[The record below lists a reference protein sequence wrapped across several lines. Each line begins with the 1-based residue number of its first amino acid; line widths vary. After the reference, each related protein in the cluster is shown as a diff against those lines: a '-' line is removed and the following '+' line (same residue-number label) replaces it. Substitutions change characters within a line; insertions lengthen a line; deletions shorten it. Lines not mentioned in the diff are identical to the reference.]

1 MKKARIT
8 TVVAIATQKAAVEAL
23 RSGLVQMPWGA
34 DSSLFGGWG
43 VRI

>member
-1 MKKARIT
+1 MNQPRSTIIIAIT
-8 TVVAIATQKAAVEAL
+8 ANPQQIG
-23 RSGLVQMPWGA
+23 SGRTDLVRLPVGA

>member
-1 MKKARIT
+1 MTQTRSTFIT
-8 TVVAIATQKAAVEAL
+8 PTTGTAQGILPAAT
-23 RSGLVQMPWGA
+23 GLVRLPKGA

>member
-1 MKKARIT
+1 MVRFVSST
-8 TVVAIATQKAAVEAL
+8 
-23 RSGLVQMPWGA
+23 LVSKVKEDGILGDRTDLVRVPVGA